1 MCLSILCISFCNF
14 SFEFPYQVFVY
25 LICNWILIWC
35 HQIPDSVG
43 AISNVRSFIERP
55 TMVPMYNA
63 TWPTS
68 NTLHVQGLTVGGKLI
83 SSPIKQKGT
92 LISCVKT
99 PETAGTAKCDG
110 QYIPHLEK
118 R

>member
-25 LICNWILIWC
+25 WICNWILIWC

-68 NTLHVQGLTVGGKLI
+68 NTLHIQGLTVGGKLI